1 MNSACTFRS
10 AASRRRGFT
19 LLEALVGLT
28 MLLAALGGLATT
40 LERVQLASHA
50 ARVEGGLQ
58 VDSQRALL
66 EVAAELRRS
75 GVVEFDDVSF
85 PHLFER
91 GEPGPGFENHAHTPA
106 QSDAQ
111 AGDPDFGLSRE
122 IVFLLPAD
130 ADGDERPDI
139 DVEGRLDWG
148 MDELSYV
155 LVTRADGR
163 NVLERRVNGAAPT
176 AVAYDVERVCF
187 DDAESSGWQLP
198 LGCVRIRIWFRRT
211 DASGSLH
218 RWFTETLVALNV
230 TESL

>member
-1 MNSACTFRS
+1 MNRARMLRS
-10 AASRRRGFT
+10 AAARRGGFT
-19 LLEALVGLT
+19 LLEALVALT
-28 MLLAALGGLATT
+28 MLLAAFGGLAAT
-40 LERVQLASHA
+40 LDRVQRASHE

-66 EVAAELRRS
+66 ALAADLRRS
-75 GVVEFDDVSF
+75 GVVEFSDVRF

-91 GEPGPGFENHAHTPA
+91 GDPGPGLEHHAHAPA
-106 QSDAQ
+106 QSAAQ
-111 AGDPDFGLSRE
+111 AGDPDFGPTRE
-122 IVFLLPAD
+122 VVFLLPAD
-130 ADGDERPDI
+130 EDGDEHPDI
-139 DVEGRLDWG
+139 DDEGRLEWG

-163 NVLERRVNGAAPT
+163 NVLERRVNGAAPM

-187 DDAESSGWQLP
+187 DDAASSQWELP
-198 LGCVRIRIWFRRT
+198 LGCVRIRIWFRRI

-218 RWFTETLVALNV
+218 RWFAETLVALNV